1 MVVQEARTRLIA
13 RIDAV
18 VQRVIAV
25 RLGLA
30 RRRRQ
35 RTSPSNHYHISKYPK
50 ASHDLTR
57 WLSDFEDDD
66 PAKKV
71 CLLILFDMYL
81 LLMMHLSELH
91 PATQRPSP
99 CSSSR
104 YRLFGR

>member
-35 RTSPSNHYHISKYPK
+35 RTHQAI
-50 ASHDLTR
+50 DLEMT
-57 WLSDFEDDD
+57 
-66 PAKKV
+66 
-71 CLLILFDMYL
+71 
-81 LLMMHLSELH
+81 
-91 PATQRPSP
+91 
-99 CSSSR
+99 
-104 YRLFGR
+104 